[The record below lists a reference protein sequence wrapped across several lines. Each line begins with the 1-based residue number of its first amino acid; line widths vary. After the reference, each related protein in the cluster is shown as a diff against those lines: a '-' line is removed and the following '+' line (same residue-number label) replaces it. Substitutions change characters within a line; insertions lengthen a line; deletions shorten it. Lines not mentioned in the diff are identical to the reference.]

1 MSAEIFGLLS
11 HFEKKWEKNLA
22 SSLFDLK
29 RQPKKTSADIWCLVF
44 GFSHKLIQWKEHM
57 SLVFFFSQYTD
68 PNQIKLRAEII
79 GKEIGAAP
87 GKKLSY
93 MENKELTELDRQLI
107 TTSR

>member
-1 MSAEIFGLLS
+1 
-11 HFEKKWEKNLA
+11 
-22 SSLFDLK
+22 
-29 RQPKKTSADIWCLVF
+29 
-44 GFSHKLIQWKEHM
+44 M
-57 SLVFFFSQYTD
+57 SLKSLFSQYTD

>member
-1 MSAEIFGLLS
+1 MSAEIFGLS
-11 HFEKKWEKNLA
+11 SQFEKKMREKPG
-22 SSLFDLK
+22 LFSFWFETTT
-29 RQPKKTSADIWCLVF
+29 KKTSADIWCLVF

-57 SLVFFFSQYTD
+57 SLIFFFSQYTD

>member
-1 MSAEIFGLLS
+1 MSAEIFCNNLKKRREKPWPLL
-11 HFEKKWEKNLA
+11 FFIWNDNKQNL
-22 SSLFDLK
+22 
-29 RQPKKTSADIWCLVF
+29 ADIWCLVF
-44 GFSHKLIQWKEHM
+44 GFSQRLIQWKEHV
-57 SLVFFFSQYTD
+57 SLKSFFSQYTD

>member
-1 MSAEIFGLLS
+1 MVFSNWYLV
-11 HFEKKWEKNLA
+11 
-22 SSLFDLK
+22 DPMK
-29 RQPKKTSADIWCLVF
+29 RTYELNI
-44 GFSHKLIQWKEHM
+44 
-57 SLVFFFSQYTD
+57 FFSQYTD